1 MLFLVIPILIMYQK
15 VYITVYTHVLMYMLI
30 SFWLGNAEKV
40 VSLKMLLKI
49 QPQKY
54 QPVKM
59 Q

>member
-1 MLFLVIPILIMYQK
+1 MYQK

-30 SFWLGNAEKV
+30 SFSLGNAEKV
-40 VSLKMLLKI
+40 VSLKMILKI